1 MKCNTRSGGRIVREE
16 TRKERL
22 TRPSNF
28 FISPLSEGP
37 ILKCDFRLQRLARAC
52 KPIYFMGF
60 CRPTESLL
68 RGTVAHATTFVL
80 SDALIH
86 RT

>member
-1 MKCNTRSGGRIVREE
+1 MKCNTRSGRIVREE

-28 FISPLSEGP
+28 VISPLSEGP
-37 ILKCDFRLQRLARAC
+37 ILKCDFTLQRLARAC
-52 KPIYFMGF
+52 KRIYLTAF
-60 CRPTESLL
+60 CRQSAPLF
-68 RGTVAHATTFVL
+68 RRTVAHATNFVL
-80 SDALIH
+80 SDALID

>member
-1 MKCNTRSGGRIVREE
+1 MKCNTRSGRIVREE

-52 KPIYFMGF
+52 KPIYFMHFMGF
-60 CRPTESLL
+60 CRQSEPFIT
-68 RGTVAHATTFVL
+68 RNCCTCHNFC
-80 SDALIH
+80 IK
-86 RT
+86 

>member
-1 MKCNTRSGGRIVREE
+1 MKCNTRSGRIVREE

-22 TRPSNF
+22 TRPSTF

-52 KPIYFMGF
+52 KLIYFMGF
-60 CRPTESLL
+60 CRQSEPFIARSCCTCHS
-68 RGTVAHATTFVL
+68 FC
-80 SDALIH
+80 IK
-86 RT
+86 

>member
-1 MKCNTRSGGRIVREE
+1 MKCNTRSGRIGREE

-60 CRPTESLL
+60 VGNPSLYYGEL
-68 RGTVAHATTFVL
+68 LHMPQL
-80 SDALIH
+80 LY
-86 RT
+86 

>member
-1 MKCNTRSGGRIVREE
+1 MKSNTRSGRIVREE

-52 KPIYFMGF
+52 KPIFMGF
-60 CRPTESLL
+60 VGNPSLYYAEL
-68 RGTVAHATTFVL
+68 LHMPQL
-80 SDALIH
+80 LY
-86 RT
+86 